1 MPRIARELS
10 AAEIKKLSKPGFH
23 SVGSVAGLALKITPS
38 GAKHWVLRIVH
49 QGKRRDFGLGGYPS
63 VSLATA
69 REQSRLL
76 RVAGPNKVTEQ
87 QPPTLPEQRSPLFS
101 EAAECYVTTY
111 SPSWRNKKHAQ
122 QWTNTLRTYVYPV
135 IGGMRLSDIATE
147 DILKVLRPIWH
158 SKTETASRVRGRIEQ
173 VLAWGH
179 AQGYCEAKNPARWQG
194 LLDKLLPN
202 PHKIAPH
209 RHHRAI
215 HFDEIQPFYNNLRN
229 QPGVAPRAL
238 EMVLLT
244 AARSGEVRGMR
255 WEEIDHGSAVW
266 TVPASRMKSGRQH
279 RVPLSRAATDL
290 LARMLEGQECRE
302 GLVFKSKRGGQLSDM
317 SLTAVMR
324 RMTVDAVPHGFRSTF
339 RDWVAERTDYP
350 NELAEMA
357 LAHVIS
363 NKTEAAYRRGDMLKR
378 RRELM
383 NEWALY
389 LTKQKTCFED
399 KNIFMCV
406 SGNL

>member
-49 QGKRRDFGLGGYPS
+49 LGKRRDFGLGSYPT
-63 VSLATA
+63 VSLAAA
-69 REQSRLL
+69 RERSRLL

-87 QPPTLPEQRSPLFS
+87 QPPTLPQQRSPLFS
-101 EAAECYVTTY
+101 EAAESYVTTY
-111 SPSWRNKKHAQ
+111 SPSWRNKKHAH
-122 QWTNTLRTYVYPV
+122 QWTNTLHTYVYPV
-135 IGGMRLSDIATE
+135 IGGMRLSDINIE

-173 VLAWGH
+173 VLDWGH
-179 AQGYCEAKNPARWQG
+179 AHGYCDEKNPARWQG

-202 PHKIAPH
+202 PKKIAPH
-209 RHHRAI
+209 RNHRAI
-215 HFDEIQPFYNNLRN
+215 HFTNIQPFYSALRT
-229 QPGVAPRAL
+229 QPGIASRAL

-255 WEEIDHGSAVW
+255 WEEIDQESAVW
-266 TVPASRMKSGRQH
+266 TVPANRMKSGRQH
-279 RVPLSRAATDL
+279 RVPLSEAALKL
-290 LARMLEGQECRE
+290 LALAPLPHEGI
-302 GLVFKSKRGGQLSDM
+302 VFKSPRGGQLSDM

-324 RMTVDAVPHGFRSTF
+324 RMKIDAVPHGFRSTF
-339 RDWVAERTDYP
+339 RDWVAEKTNYS

-363 NKTEAAYRRGDMLKR
+363 NKTEAAYRRGDMMER

-383 NEWALY
+383 SEWALY
-389 LTKQKTCFED
+389 VTK
-399 KNIFMCV
+399 
-406 SGNL
+406 